1 MKSFLAPTFLPVT
14 VLLALSAT
22 LFINAYPANADT
34 VDIYNASLVSQ
45 SATGFYGVDGG
56 NPIPDRAGIML
67 VFDYPIVPSSVST
80 DDFWVKTD
88 DGAYASVI
96 DVNASDNL
104 VFLKLSVELVSN
116 ATPAVGMNDNE
127 HVEFD
132 VGDSIE
138 RLFFAQVEVNDGIP
152 LPSP

>member
-1 MKSFLAPTFLPVT
+1 MKSFLPPTFLSVT

-22 LFINAYPANADT
+22 LFINAYLANADA
-34 VDIYNASLVSQ
+34 VDILNTSLVSR
-45 SATGFYGVDGG
+45 STTGFYGVDGG